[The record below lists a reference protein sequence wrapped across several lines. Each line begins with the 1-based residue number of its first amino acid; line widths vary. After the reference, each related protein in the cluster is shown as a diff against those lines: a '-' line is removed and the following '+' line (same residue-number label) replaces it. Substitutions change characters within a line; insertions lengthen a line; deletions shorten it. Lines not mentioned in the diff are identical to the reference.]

1 MSKSHRLLRR
11 TCSSAVKPEV
21 DGCAGKPRKLLGP
34 SLSEQTP
41 GLKPPQN
48 LLPRPEES
56 VMSRSHRLLPRS
68 GEPRCERSTG
78 SDSNSVPKHHRL
90 LHRTDELDGL
100 KHQHRLL
107 SRSCS
112 SSAKMTKSEPLKE
125 PSGDSRRLSLSS
137 GLIGILAPALSPA
150 PPVSSVKSILK
161 FCSCFISGV
170 KQCCVH
176 AWFSF
181 SALMHMIQLN

>member
-21 DGCAGKPRKLLGP
+21 DGCPGKPRKLLGP

-41 GLKPPQN
+41 GLKPSQR
-48 LLPRPEES
+48 LLPTPEES
-56 VMSRSHRLLPRS
+56 TISRPHRLLPRS

-78 SDSNSVPKHHRL
+78 GDSSSVLKPHRL

-100 KHQHRLL
+100 KHHQRLL
-107 SRSCS
+107 GRSCS
-112 SSAKMTKSEPLKE
+112 SSAKLTKGEPLKE
-125 PSGDSRRLSLSS
+125 PSGESRRLSLTS

-150 PPVSSVKSILK
+150 PPVSKLREEHSETL
-161 FCSCFISGV
+161 
-170 KQCCVH
+170 
-176 AWFSF
+176 
-181 SALMHMIQLN
+181 LMLHFRSYIIYFLSSNSHDSTW